1 MKFVLLLGALIAA
14 AVVIAARRRNRGQ
27 MIANVEPTF
36 ESDEKDRDD
45 A

>member
-1 MKFVLLLGALIAA
+1 VKLVILLGALIAVM
-14 AVVIAARRRNRGQ
+14 VVITARRRRGQ
-27 MIANVEPTF
+27 PIANVEPTF